1 MGHLEKMS
9 LYFLSISFSKS
20 RVLVCV
26 WCVLSFV
33 RLFVTPMDCS
43 RQASSVYGI
52 SQTRIL
58 EWGCHFLL
66 QGIFL
71 TQGSSPQLLHLL
83 YRRQILYCWKPLQFS
98 SVQFSPQ
105 LCLTLCNSMNRS
117 MPGLPVHHQ
126 RPEFTQTHVH
136 RVHDAIQLSHPRS
149 SPSPPAPSP
158 SQHQSLF
165 Q

>member
-66 QGIFL
+66 QGIFPI
-71 TQGSSPQLLHLL
+71 QGSNLGLLHC
-83 YRRQILYCWKPLQFS
+83 RWILYHWATWEGLGR
-98 SVQFSPQ
+98 VVM
-105 LCLTLCNSMNRS
+105 LC
-117 MPGLPVHHQ
+117 
-126 RPEFTQTHVH
+126 
-136 RVHDAIQLSHPRS
+136 
-149 SPSPPAPSP
+149 
-158 SQHQSLF
+158 
-165 Q
+165 